1 MDSPTLENLRR
12 TDRRCLWHPYTRI
25 NEFEQQPF
33 PIIDRGSGSRLTGA
47 DGTVY
52 LDGIS
57 SWWCACLGHGHPRI
71 VEAIQRQAGV
81 LQHSILGGMSHPGAI
96 ELAERLVALA
106 PRGLTRVYFA
116 GDGASAVEAA
126 IRIAVQSFFNRGRP
140 EKKNL
145 VALADAYHGDTLGAV
160 GAGYLEAFHAPI
172 RHLLHRAAQAPSPH
186 CFACAARGA
195 CDLRCFEGMRRLIE
209 TGAATTAAVLVEPRL
224 QGSAGMRIY
233 PAAYLAALRALCDR
247 HDILLI
253 ADEIATG
260 FGRIGTLFACE
271 EAGIVP
277 DLLCLGKGLT
287 AGSLPMSAVL
297 VTEPLFDAFRD
308 TPALDRTFYHG
319 HTFCGNPI
327 AAAAALATL
336 DAFRED
342 AILERSRPLQRRLAE
357 AFAALGAPEG
367 VDRTNALGA
376 VGVARL
382 QGGADAARRA
392 ARHALEAGL
401 LIRPLGDILYLCPP
415 LNTPDAD
422 FDAMLALFHASLVA
436 AHRGQVRTPVAS
448 AIAE

>member
-1 MDSPTLENLRR
+1 MDAPTLENLRR
-12 TDRRCLWHPYTRI
+12 TDRCRLWHPYTRI
-25 NEFEQQPF
+25 NEFERQPF
-33 PIIDRGSGSRLTGA
+33 PIIIRGDGARLFGA
-47 DGTVY
+47 DGATY

-57 SWWCACLGHGHPRI
+57 SWWCACLGHSQPRI
-71 VEAIQRQAGV
+71 VEAIRRQAEL

-96 ELAERLVALA
+96 QLADRLLDIA
-106 PRGLTRVYFA
+106 PRGLSRVYFA

-126 IRIAVQSFFNRGRP
+126 IRIAVQSFHNQGRP
-140 EKKNL
+140 QKRNL

-160 GAGYLEAFHAPI
+160 GVGYLEAFHAPI
-172 RHLLHRAAQAPSPH
+172 RHLLHQAAQAPSPH
-186 CFACAARGA
+186 CFACAARNA

-209 TGAATTAAVLVEPRL
+209 TGAATTAAVIVEPRL

-233 PAAYLAALRALCDR
+233 PPAYLAELRALCSR
-247 HDILLI
+247 HDVLLV

-260 FGRIGTLFACE
+260 FGRLGRMFACE
-271 EAGIVP
+271 EAGITP

-297 VTEPLFDAFRD
+297 ATEALFDTFRD
-308 TPALDRTFYHG
+308 TPRQDRTFYHG

-336 DAFRED
+336 DVFRED
-342 AILERSRPLQRRLAE
+342 AILDRSRPLQHRIAA
-357 AFAALGAPEG
+357 AFAALGPAEG

-382 QGGADAARRA
+382 QGGAEAARRA
-392 ARHALEAGL
+392 ARHALASGL

-415 LNTPDAD
+415 LNTTDAD
-422 FDAMLALFHASLVA
+422 LEDMLALFHAALTVA
-436 AHRGQVRTPVAS
+436 AREKNTTPVSS